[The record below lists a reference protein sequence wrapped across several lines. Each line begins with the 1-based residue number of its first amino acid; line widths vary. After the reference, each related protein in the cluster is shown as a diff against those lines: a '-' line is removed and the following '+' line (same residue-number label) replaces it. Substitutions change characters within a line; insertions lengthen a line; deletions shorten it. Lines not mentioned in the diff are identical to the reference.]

1 VVSSSIWRVVC
12 AVLWVDAIWADA
24 VFEAVGVAF
33 SAEVAFESWIVD
45 VLDCSC
51 FMRSKK
57 ISSWSV

>member
-1 VVSSSIWRVVC
+1 MVSSSIWRVDE
-12 AVLWVDAIWADA
+12 AVAVFAVA

-57 ISSWSV
+57 ISLWSV